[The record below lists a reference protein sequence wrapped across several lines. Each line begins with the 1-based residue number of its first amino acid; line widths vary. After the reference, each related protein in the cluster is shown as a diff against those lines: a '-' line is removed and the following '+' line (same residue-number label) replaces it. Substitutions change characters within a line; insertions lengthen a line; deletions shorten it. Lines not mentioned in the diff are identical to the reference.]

1 MGEFL
6 MGKNIMVVDD
16 AIIIR
21 LMMKKILTEAGY
33 NVIGEASTGAMAIRK
48 YRELQPDLVMMDITM
63 PEMSGISAL
72 KAIRELD
79 PAAKVVICSALGQ
92 KKLILEAMEAGATNF
107 IIKPFEPDQ
116 VVTAVGQA
124 LGA

>member
-1 MGEFL
+1 
-6 MGKNIMVVDD
+6 MGKNIMIVDD

-21 LMMKKILTEAGY
+21 LMLKKILTDAGY
-33 NVIGEASTGAMAIRK
+33 YVIGEASNGAMAIRK
-48 YRELQPDLVMMDITM
+48 YRELHPDLVMMDITM
-63 PEMSGISAL
+63 PEMSGLNAL
-72 KAIRELD
+72 KAIRAVD
-79 PAAKVVICSALGQ
+79 PAAKIVICSALGQ

-116 VVTAVGQA
+116 VVTVVGQA

>member
-1 MGEFL
+1 